1 MRIGEANV
9 LYRVRKNV
17 ARRIFDLQIRRIL
30 KTQPVEVVEG
40 PLTIVTM
47 VAKSDV
53 LMYLLSMKS
62 FYRAIGFGKIVAII
76 DRDMPDL
83 GHRLLEE
90 HFPGIRLVVLEDI
103 DPGPC
108 QRGGT
113 WERLVYV
120 VALSEQDYV
129 IQIDCDTLSIG
140 NDLGEVMECINNNIA
155 FAYADNNWSIKS
167 LLDYSRE
174 SAEIKSNYVGIV
186 LEQAFATWA
195 DSETLKYVRASS
207 GFAGF
212 AKGGASIDL
221 LHWFHAQMRQSLLH
235 RWRDWGTE
243 QSGSNFIIANT
254 TGAVTLPYPSYA
266 TFPLPTANERAKFFH
281 FIGSNRFDDW
291 FFARQG
297 RRIIELLLAEQ
308 A

>member
-1 MRIGEANV
+1 M
-9 LYRVRKNV
+9 LYRVKKNV
-17 ARRIFDLQIRRIL
+17 SRRIFDFQIRKIL
-30 KTQPVEVVEG
+30 KTPPVKVVEG

-47 VAKSDV
+47 VAKVDV

-62 FYRAIGFGKIVAII
+62 FYRKIGFGKITAII
-76 DRDMPDL
+76 DRDMPNVSR
-83 GHRLLEE
+83 RLLEE
-90 HFPGIRLVVLEDI
+90 HFPGIRMVVLEDI
-103 DPGPC
+103 DPSPC

-120 VALSEQDYV
+120 VGLSEQGYV
-129 IQIDCDTLSIG
+129 IQIDCDTLSLG
-140 NDLGEVMECINNNIA
+140 NDLREVTQCINNNIA

-167 LLDYSRE
+167 LLDYACE
-174 SAEIKSNYVGIV
+174 SAKIKSDYVGIL
-186 LEQAFATWA
+186 LEQTFATWA
-195 DSETLKYVRASS
+195 NAEALKYARASS

-212 AKGGASIDL
+212 AKGGTSIDL
-221 LHWFHAQMRQSLLH
+221 LQWFHAQMRQSLLH

-254 TGAVTLPYPSYA
+254 PGAIMLPYPSYA

-281 FIGSNRFDDW
+281 FIGSNRFNEL

-297 RRIIELLLAEQ
+297 QRIIDLLIRE
-308 A
+308 